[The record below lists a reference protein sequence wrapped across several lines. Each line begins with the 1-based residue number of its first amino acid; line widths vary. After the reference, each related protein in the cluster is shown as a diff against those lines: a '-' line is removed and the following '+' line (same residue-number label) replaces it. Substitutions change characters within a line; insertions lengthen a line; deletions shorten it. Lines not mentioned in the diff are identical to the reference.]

1 MCKSMDSDG
10 QSYVL
15 VQELSKEEAATII
28 QAGMKGMLAR
38 QSIRTEM
45 LEDQGAAAGEPD
57 KDADA
62 GDAAADDDDDEA

>member
-1 MCKSMDSDG
+1 
-10 QSYVL
+10 
-15 VQELSKEEAATII
+15 
-28 QAGMKGMLAR
+28 MKGMLAR